1 MNDRFGLL
9 CFTDHLD
16 AGQLAELARELERT
30 GLDSLWIPE
39 LFGREPLAT
48 AGFLIAKT
56 TRIGVGTG
64 IANVYARDALAAA
77 QARRTL
83 AELSGGRFTLGLG
96 VSHPP
101 IAEQRGHAWIPP
113 VAKLRA
119 YLDAIARAEPQ
130 SPAPA
135 APAPIVIAG
144 HGPKLLALAA
154 ERADGANT
162 YLVTPEHTKSA
173 RAILGPTKALRV
185 VLPFIG
191 EPDPER
197 ARAAA
202 RAALTL
208 YVSLPA
214 YHRLWSSLGFEP
226 ADWTGQ
232 PSDRLVDSITAWGTP
247 ERIRERAREYVA
259 AGATQVMLS
268 PIQRLRL
275 GSSAFETLAN
285 VTRA

>member
-1 MNDRFGLL
+1 MNERFGLL

-16 AGQLAELARELERT
+16 AGQLAELAQELERI
-30 GLDSLWIPE
+30 GVESLWIPE

-48 AGFLIAKT
+48 AGYVIAKT
-56 TRIGVGTG
+56 TRIGVATG
-64 IANVYARDALAAA
+64 IANVYARDAIAAA

-101 IAEQRGHAWIPP
+101 MAEQRGHEWIPP
-113 VAKLRA
+113 VRKLRA
-119 YLDAIARAEPQ
+119 YLEAIARVEPQ
-130 SPAPA
+130 SPAPR

-162 YLVTPEHTKSA
+162 YLVTPEHSKSA
-173 RAILGPTKALRV
+173 RAILGPAKSLRV

-191 EPDPER
+191 EPDPAK

-202 RAALTL
+202 RAALGIYL
-208 YVSLPA
+208 PLPA
-214 YHRLWSSLGFEP
+214 YHRLWRSLGFEER
-226 ADWTGQ
+226 DWTGQ
-232 PSDRLVDSITAWGTP
+232 ASDRLIDAITVWGTP
-247 ERIRERAREYVA
+247 ERIRTRAREYLA
-259 AGATQVMLS
+259 AGATQVLLS
-268 PIQRLRL
+268 PMQRLRL
-275 GSSAFETLAN
+275 GSSAFATLAQL
-285 VTRA
+285 V